1 MTRKKSVNTARKN
14 PRYRYVYK
22 QHSLKWPKS
31 LYVEWWRYEKLVDS
45 NIGTFEE
52 WFDPEK
58 YAEPRQ
64 EDDVKI
70 LSNKNNKLV
79 LEVDLTHNF
88 RRVMFGLISVMA
100 NYMDRTEK
108 RSYAKVQPSKSEK
121 NFTLQTSKERRWVY
135 VLKQQGVK
143 NLEIAKRLGFITK
156 EVYDWKILSKG
167 TNKHTTD
174 RDIKNE
180 LSKLEAIIAKQSKD
194 KEEETPA
201 ELYLNAERTIQRHNA
216 ACKKTLEQIEKGTF
230 P

>member
-1 MTRKKSVNTARKN
+1 MTDKKAVNNARKN

-88 RRVMFGLISVMA
+88 RRVMFGLISVMVK
-100 NYMDRTEK
+100 YMDRTEK
-108 RSYAKVQPSKSEK
+108 RSYAKVQPSKSPK

-135 VLKQQGVK
+135 ERKQQGMK
-143 NLEIAKRLGFITK
+143 NLEIAKELKLITK
-156 EVYDWKILSKG
+156 EVYEYKL
-167 TNKHTTD
+167 NK
-174 RDIKNE
+174 K
-180 LSKLEAIIAKQSKD
+180 KD
-194 KEEETPA
+194 DDHLHMQYLKA
-201 ELYLNAERTIQRHNA
+201 EMTIQRHNR
-216 ACKKTLEQIEKGTF
+216 ACKETLANVKKGVF